1 MEAPPTEDSNMEVE
15 QSNNTEVQD
24 VQQENSL
31 NIPSKE
37 CVKSDHQVQNKE
49 SSSNEE
55 VGENS
60 VDNNDT
66 SNRQN
71 GTADQEES
79 SIDEGMEVVEE
90 SSQETLRLTTAENTE
105 AEESQDG
112 LAIIKDT
119 ISQNNDDIA
128 DTSSKGPHPGDS
140 NGPVDDSGASK
151 IENVSGEKHVD
162 SEVQMLDDSQD
173 NCNNFNVESS
183 NAGSNGKQPNLES
196 SEVSCFDTS

>member
-37 CVKSDHQVQNKE
+37 CVKSDQVQNKE

-71 GTADQEES
+71 GAADLEES
-79 SIDEGMEVVEE
+79 SIDECMEVVEE

-119 ISQNNDDIA
+119 ISQNDDDIA
-128 DTSSKGPHPGDS
+128 DTSSKDPHPGDS
-140 NGPVDDSGASK
+140 NGPVDDSGVAE
-151 IENVSGEKHVD
+151 IENISGEKRVD
-162 SEVQMLDDSQD
+162 SEVQLLDDSQD
-173 NCNNFNVESS
+173 NCNNFNMESS
-183 NAGSNGKQPNLES
+183 NTGSNGKQPNLES
-196 SEVSCFDTS
+196 SEVSCFDAS

>member
-15 QSNNTEVQD
+15 QSNHTEVQ
-24 VQQENSL
+24 
-31 NIPSKE
+31 E
-37 CVKSDHQVQNKE
+37 CVKSDHRVQNKE

-71 GTADQEES
+71 GTADLEES

-119 ISQNNDDIA
+119 ITQTDDDIA
-128 DTSSKGPHPGDS
+128 DTSSKDPHPGDS
-140 NGPVDDSGASK
+140 NGPVDDSGVAE
-151 IENVSGEKHVD
+151 IENISGEKRVD
-162 SEVQMLDDSQD
+162 SEVQLLDDSQD
-173 NCNNFNVESS
+173 NCNNFNMESS
-183 NAGSNGKQPNLES
+183 NTGSNGKQLNLEG
-196 SEVSCFDTS
+196 SEVSCFDAS

>member
-37 CVKSDHQVQNKE
+37 CVKSDQVQNKE

-71 GTADQEES
+71 GAADLEES
-79 SIDEGMEVVEE
+79 SIDECMEVVEE

-119 ISQNNDDIA
+119 ISQNDDDIA
-128 DTSSKGPHPGDS
+128 DTSSKDPHPGDS
-140 NGPVDDSGASK
+140 NGPVDDSGASE
-151 IENVSGEKHVD
+151 IENVSGEKRVD
-162 SEVQMLDDSQD
+162 SEVQLLDDSQD
-173 NCNNFNVESS
+173 NFNNFNVESF

-196 SEVSCFDTS
+196 SEVSCFDAS